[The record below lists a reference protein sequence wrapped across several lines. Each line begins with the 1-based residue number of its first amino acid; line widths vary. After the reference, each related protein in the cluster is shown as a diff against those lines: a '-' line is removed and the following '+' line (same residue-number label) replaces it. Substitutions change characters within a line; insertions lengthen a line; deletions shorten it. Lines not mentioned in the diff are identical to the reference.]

1 MVKVVGDEENP
12 KEEMS
17 GEQRRLTSSCYRD
30 FSFTLFHATVQ
41 PVIDDL
47 FHVLIARMHKL
58 GILLPDT
65 KESD

>member
-1 MVKVVGDEENP
+1 LRHFGDP
-12 KEEMS
+12 RC
-17 GEQRRLTSSCYRD
+17 QVTSCYRD
-30 FSFTLFHATVQ
+30 FSFALFHATVR

-58 GILLPDT
+58 GILQPET